1 MVYIQYERDSDT
13 YFKAFLLKQ
22 YLQKIK
28 KKKKTLFRYNWRV
41 KKHKIF
47 MENKINGWK

>member
-22 YLQKIK
+22 YLQKMNK
-28 KKKKTLFRYNWRV
+28 KKKKKNFFTYN
-41 KKHKIF
+41 
-47 MENKINGWK
+47 

>member
-22 YLQKIK
+22 YLQKMK
-28 KKKKTLFRYNWRV
+28 KKNNFFLHIT
-41 KKHKIF
+41 
-47 MENKINGWK
+47 ES